1 MPNRTYYIN
10 LRNNYLPKRIKLIFI
25 LESPPANGRYFYNPQ
40 GTTTEPLFS
49 AMMKLMDY
57 HPKDKA
63 DGLAEF
69 QKRCYFLVD
78 VTYQPINRIRGARRN
93 EIILRHLPYLLDDL
107 KAVTRNQRTKIILV
121 KANICRMLEAPLKEL
136 CYNVVNDGIIVPFP
150 STGQQ
155 NNFFNAINQF
165 LAKLKNNN
173 LI

>member
-1 MPNRTYYIN
+1 MLNKIYYIN
-10 LRNNYLPKRIKLIFI
+10 LRNKYKPKKIKLIFL
-25 LESPPANGRYFYNPQ
+25 LESPPASGRYFYNPK

-57 HPKDKA
+57 HPKDKV

-69 QKRCYFLVD
+69 QGRGYFLLD
-78 VTYQPINRIRGARRN
+78 ATYQPINNLRGSRRN
-93 EIILRHLPYLLDDL
+93 EIILRDLLHLLDDL

-136 CYNVVNDGIIVPFP
+136 RYNVINDGITVPFP

-155 NNFFNAINQF
+155 NNFFNAINQIF
-165 LAKLKNNN
+165 AMNKITL
-173 LI
+173 